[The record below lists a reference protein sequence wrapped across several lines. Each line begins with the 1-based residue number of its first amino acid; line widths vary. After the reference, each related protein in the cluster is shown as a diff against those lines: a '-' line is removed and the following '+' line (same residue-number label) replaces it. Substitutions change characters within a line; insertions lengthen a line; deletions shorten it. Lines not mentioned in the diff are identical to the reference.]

1 VWSKNTNTQYFDLF
15 IHKMVYMYNCQYS
28 MNHINE
34 QKTSSYTNIMVNF
47 QAV

>member
-1 VWSKNTNTQYFDLF
+1 
-15 IHKMVYMYNCQYS
+15 